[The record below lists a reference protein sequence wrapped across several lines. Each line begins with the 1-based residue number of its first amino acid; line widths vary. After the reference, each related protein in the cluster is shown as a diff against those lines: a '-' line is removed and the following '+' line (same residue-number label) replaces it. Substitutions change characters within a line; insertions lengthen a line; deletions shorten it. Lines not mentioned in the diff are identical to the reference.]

1 MVANA
6 KALANALISRGESVI
21 TGGTDSH
28 MVLWDVRPH
37 DLTGTQVDKVFEA
50 LSMTVNKCTLVGD
63 KS

>member
-1 MVANA
+1 MKNA
-6 KALANALISRGESVI
+6 KALAAALISRGEIVI

-37 DLTGTQVDKVFEA
+37 GLTGPQVDKAFEA